1 MIESDLISLIDLKD
15 SILTIDIYSNP
26 YLVKFFRFFYL
37 IKQYK
42 QKRYIVEFLFK
53 FCYFS
58 QILFICLINVSDNLK
73 KNDVLIK
80 IILTLKNI
88 LYVGDVVDNKTKFII
103 ATSLGYFICF
113 FMIFLIIYIVVME
126 KKSHSY
132 PLKLFNYIYIFFE
145 NYLFGF
151 LIVLFLM
158 STKCENKNFVI
169 FKDECQKS
177 TKHNTIMA
185 ISLFFL
191 GFIIIYSILI
201 SIYYNEI
208 GGIQHVHLY
217 KRINNHYEIYL
228 NLFSIIIYFAGYY
241 IEFHSYK
248 KREFLNIFIRGL
260 IFFISCILIIYMRK
274 KVYFY
279 ERRLNILYFT
289 GWSYIGW
296 FSLSLLIQEIFDL
309 KQSLFF
315 VIIGWLLIFLL
326 NYYIIY
332 LHGEEILTE
341 TNIFEAKSAKEI
353 ELFISNFFNIMNDI
367 SHHSQL
373 LLSGLINTIVE
384 IFETNPEILEKYE
397 KFISNKILIEKFGGK
412 GNITFD
418 TYSIVYVIYEYLL
431 EKSKL
436 KVDALF
442 LMSYFCINKLHNYS
456 LAISICT
463 KNKVIGYLNHYNKF
477 CLMEDIKQCLTKSFN
492 SELKSN
498 DSIRHIDIG
507 SVILYTKL
515 IDILKIKI
523 YDATSNQVDYLDIL
537 RNSTTSLKASRH
549 FLDFGNHVLILKKE
563 IIKTW
568 ENIINLNPFSDEI
581 RKDYMLYLRNIIQ
594 DYELANKEDLKYN
607 AIKINKFSEK
617 NDTYHS
623 LFNKDITVT
632 ILIDGNS
639 SQGKIIYTS
648 LNFLTLYNFTPK
660 DLFNYT
666 INDLIPKS
674 IESYHKALIINA
686 LKYSNLRY
694 IFKKEKDILMKGKGN
709 SLYNVKAFFKTI
721 PNLSCGLIY
730 IGMLAKIQDKQFLV
744 LLDQNFKIDSMTN
757 PSNNGNFGNNIYSM
771 NFPFGLNGN
780 LHGYHI
786 GIIIPEILKL
796 IKFKELQFTID
807 KTDIDFKGK
816 LYSISNDLI
825 KYQSIIEELMA
836 KIKING
842 KLDFIPNN
850 NQCSS
855 KNLSSFSKSKFLNE
869 KNSQSNLRE
878 YNELVNDLD
887 EKFPLFHQVFY
898 RITRHSFLNDK
909 HVYYRVY
916 IVNDIIETNELN
928 KKKKN
933 SSTKIKD
940 INQTLTENILLAN
953 TIIHPGKEIRLKP
966 SETKNEAVT
975 NQNKDYKEEKNIN
988 NLNNLN
994 TLQISSN
1001 NDINNEH
1008 ELLNELKKKI
1018 YDQVIPSYII
1028 YMWCLSF
1035 IFSLLTMILII
1046 YNNNLMYKK
1055 FQYIQTYLDQ
1065 NYFFNHTKIAMSNV
1079 YYAAIN
1085 LKMLKYKI
1093 MGKEGCINGIHC
1105 VDHFQFILERGL
1117 RDVKKYTDRTIK
1129 YDNDYQIILQK
1140 KKSFE
1145 FYTNHLDNKTDYYL
1159 NIPDLLYFI
1168 LSNGLEIERYAEEY
1182 VNGTDNYTLIDT
1194 YVENVLNHAVI
1205 YLYSSEADG
1214 LNEKEKRINASTSR
1228 FKTNKVYLIL
1238 NVILFFLVFLSL
1250 LGITIKFYNIESQL
1264 LFKMIRYN
1272 NPKFDIYFKYLE
1284 ELKKKLRKDTGE
1296 EEDKND
1302 SENLNESKISDNDND
1317 KDKDQERDQEKD
1329 IDKENDKGKK
1339 KKNKK
1344 LDRSKISQKKRL
1356 AKVTKIQQQK
1366 TIKFRIMRRYFFVYN
1381 FFFSIKIGIICV
1393 IIMIYYPIIYLLYEY
1408 RRERFFEYDDFMSSC
1423 EGIYVDAYEAF
1434 GTLKNQTVYFA
1445 NYIIERN
1452 EKIKELNDNISSIVE
1467 FKGINYTKNNITELE
1482 KKKFIFEIPE
1492 ESNRTISKLGNLVT
1506 AFTANTD
1513 ITKNSTETVLVKLY
1527 NGNACKVLFQL
1538 YEYDDEKYETCLN
1551 FWTSMVTQGIEQ
1563 CLTHLE
1569 VEMSNIVTLFQEIN
1583 NSTEIFNDLE
1593 ILENPFTKC
1602 EEFITNYFFYAY
1614 KETIVIFIAL
1624 EKVKSGIIYSGFD
1637 IMKTLFI
1644 IICIF
1649 LFYILS
1655 TFIYFENKVF
1665 GDFLKF
1671 IVIFPTIY
1679 LIEDDSFYKDIIN
1692 LKKELY
1698 G

>member
-15 SILTIDIYSNP
+15 SILTIDTYSNP
-26 YLVKFFRFFYL
+26 YLIRFFRFFYL

-42 QKRYIVEFLFK
+42 QKRYIVELLFK
-53 FCYFS
+53 ICYYT

-185 ISLFFL
+185 ISLFCL

-248 KREFLNIFIRGL
+248 NREILNIFIRGL

-279 ERRLNILYFT
+279 EKRLNFLYFT
-289 GWSYIGW
+289 GWSYICW
-296 FSLSLLIQEIFDL
+296 FSLSLLLQEFFNL

-315 VIIGWLLIFLL
+315 VIIGWFLIFLL
-326 NYYIIY
+326 NYYIIN

-568 ENIINLNPFSDEI
+568 ENIVNLNPFSDEI

-666 INDLIPKS
+666 INDLIPKC

-816 LYSISNDLI
+816 LYSISNDLV
-825 KYQSIIEELMA
+825 KYETVIEELME

-842 KLDFIPNN
+842 NLEIFPNN
-850 NQCSS
+850 HNSS
-855 KNLSSFSKSKFLNE
+855 KNLTSISKSKFFTD
-869 KNSQSNLRE
+869 KYSQTNLRE
-878 YNELVNDLD
+878 YNELLNDLD
-887 EKFPLFHQVFY
+887 EKFPIYHQVFY
-898 RITRHSFLNDK
+898 RITKHSFLNDK
-909 HVYYRVY
+909 HIYYRVY
-916 IVNDIIETNELN
+916 IVNDIIESNEFN

-933 SSTKIKD
+933 SSKKMKESTQIV
-940 INQTLTENILLAN
+940 TENILLPN
-953 TIIHPGKEIRLKP
+953 TIIEPGKEIRLKP
-966 SETKNEAVT
+966 SETKDEIKS
-975 NQNKDYKEEKNIN
+975 NQNKDNKEEKNN
-988 NLNNLN
+988 NNIN
-994 TLQISSN
+994 TLQIASN
-1001 NDINNEH
+1001 KDINNEY
-1008 ELLNELKKKI
+1008 ELLNELKRRI
-1018 YDQVIPSYII
+1018 FNNDIPSYII
-1028 YMWCLSF
+1028 YMWCFSF
-1035 IFSLLTMILII
+1035 IFSILTMILII
-1046 YNNNLMYKK
+1046 YNNNLMYSK
-1055 FQYIQTYLDQ
+1055 FQYIQIYLDQ
-1065 NYFFNHTKIAMSNV
+1065 NYFFNHTKIAMSSL
-1079 YYAAIN
+1079 YYATVN

-1093 MGKEGCINGIHC
+1093 MGKDGCINGIHC
-1105 VDHFQFILERGL
+1105 VDHYQFILERGL

-1129 YDNDYQIILQK
+1129 YDNDYQVILQK
-1140 KKSFE
+1140 IKSFE
-1145 FYTNHLDNKTDYYL
+1145 FYTNNLTNKTDFYL

-1168 LSNGLEIERYAEEY
+1168 LSNGIEIEKNAIEY
-1182 VNGTDNYTLIDT
+1182 INETNDDSLTDT
-1194 YVENVLNHAVI
+1194 YIENILNHAVI
-1205 YLYSSEADG
+1205 YLYSNEANG
-1214 LNEKEKRINASTSR
+1214 LNEYEKRINANTSK
-1228 FKTNKVYLIL
+1228 FKSNKIYLIL
-1238 NVILFFLVFLSL
+1238 NIILFVIVFLLL
-1250 LGITIKFYNIESQL
+1250 LGITIKFYNIEVKL
-1264 LFKMIRYN
+1264 LYRMIKFN
-1272 NPKFDIYFKYLE
+1272 SPKFDIYFKYLE
-1284 ELKKKLRKDTGE
+1284 ELKKKLRRDNGE
-1296 EEDKND
+1296 EEEKNESD
-1302 SENLNESKISDNDND
+1302 NGNESKGNDD
-1317 KDKDQERDQEKD
+1317 EKS
-1329 IDKENDKGKK
+1329 KSDKGKK
-1339 KKNKK
+1339 KKDKK
-1344 LDRSKISQKKRL
+1344 QIKTSQKKKL
-1356 AKVTKIQQQK
+1356 AKVTKLQQQK
-1366 TIKFRIMRRYFFVYN
+1366 SIKFKIMRRYFFLYN
-1381 FFFSIKIGIICV
+1381 FFFSIKICGICV
-1393 IIMIYYPIIYLLYEY
+1393 IIMIYYPIIFLLYNI
-1408 RRERFFEYDDFMSSC
+1408 RRERFFKYDDFMSSC
-1423 EGIYVDAYEAF
+1423 EGIFVDAYEAF
-1434 GTLKNQTVYFA
+1434 GTLKNQTIFFA

-1452 EKIKELNDNISSIVE
+1452 KKINELNNNISIVE
-1467 FKGINYTKNNITELE
+1467 FKGINYTKDNITELK

-1492 ESNRTISKLGNLVT
+1492 ESERTVTKFGNLIT
-1506 AFTANTD
+1506 EFTANTD

-1527 NGNACKVLFQL
+1527 NGNACEVLFHL
-1538 YEYDDEKYETCLN
+1538 YEIDEEKYEACLN
-1551 FWTSMVTQGIEQ
+1551 FWSSIVTQGIEQ
-1563 CLTHLE
+1563 CLTQLE
-1569 VEMSNIVTLFQEIN
+1569 VEMTNIISLFIEIN
-1583 NSTEIFNDLE
+1583 NSNEIFNNLQ
-1593 ILENPFTKC
+1593 ILEHSFTEC
-1602 EEFITNYFFYAY
+1602 EEFITNYLFYAY
-1614 KETIVIFIAL
+1614 KETIIIFIAL
-1624 EKVKSGIIYSGFD
+1624 EMVRSGIIYSGFD
-1637 IMKTLFI
+1637 IMKTVFIFVCIILF
-1644 IICIF
+1644 F
-1649 LFYILS
+1649 ILS
-1655 TFIYFENKVF
+1655 TFIYFENKDF

-1671 IVIFPTIY
+1671 VEIFPIIY
-1679 LIEDDSFYKDIIN
+1679 LIEDENFYKDIIN
-1692 LKKELY
+1692 VKKELY